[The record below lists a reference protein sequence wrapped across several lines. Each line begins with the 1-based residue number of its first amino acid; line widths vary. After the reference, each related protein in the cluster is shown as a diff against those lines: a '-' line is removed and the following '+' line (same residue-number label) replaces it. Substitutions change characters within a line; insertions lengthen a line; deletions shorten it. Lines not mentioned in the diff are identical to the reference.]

1 MKCSVDAARG
11 QGQRRGPILSMIE
24 ERDRHGY
31 EIARLIEGRSGGVLC
46 FNIASFY
53 PLLYQLEKRG
63 LIKGR

>member
-1 MKCSVDAARG
+1 
-11 QGQRRGPILSMIE
+11 MIE

-53 PLLYQLEKRG
+53 PLLYQLEKHS